1 MFVAIAIRL
10 VKLYIAA
17 TSATSQLSS
26 SVIPTRRSD
35 SRSSSV
41 ISTGDR
47 VNFSAYRQTAL
58 RRAGLDARR
67 SAVCRYAE
75 KLTRSPV
82 EMTED
87 DLESLRRV
95 GLTDEECWDVAE
107 VAAMYNFTNRMAMAT
122 NMLPNEEY
130 HALARS

>member
-17 TSATSQLSS
+17 TSATSQHSS
-26 SVIPTRRSD
+26 SVNPTRRSD

-58 RRAGLDARR
+58 RRASSPARR

-107 VAAMYNFTNRMAMAT
+107 VAAMYSFT
-122 NMLPNEEY
+122 LS
-130 HALARS
+130 LI